1 MFGMKRKINLLL
13 LILPL
18 SVYLNAQILGGNTVY
33 NFLTL
38 PNSSQLS
45 ALGGVNVSTISND
58 VSMGFYNPALLRS
71 NMNAQFNASFNSFLA
86 GINNSSISS
95 AWHLEK
101 ANTTIAAGINYFD
114 YGSLAQTDAAGN
126 ILGSFRPNDYVVQLS
141 ASHNYLERFWYGM
154 TLKYL
159 SSNYGQYK
167 SSGLA
172 VDIGV
177 AYYDSTSH
185 LQLSVLVKNL
195 GTQLKT
201 YDGSLVKEGLPFDL
215 EAGITKRLLNAPLQ
229 FSLTA
234 HHLQAFNI
242 YYSDSA
248 FNASE
253 GNDNSGVKN
262 LTIDKIVSH
271 LVLSTQFFISDKLE
285 ITGGYNFLR
294 RHDLNTYNLTSGLNG
309 FTFGAGV
316 LLKKVHIRYAT
327 GFYQQNMFHQFSMNL
342 NWNGLPM

>member
-1 MFGMKRKINLLL
+1 M
-13 LILPL
+13 LPL
-18 SVYLNAQILGGNTVY
+18 FVYVDAQILGGNTVY
-33 NFLTL
+33 NFLEQ

-45 ALGGVNVSTISND
+45 ALGGINVSTISND

-71 NMNAQFNASFNSFLA
+71 SMNLQFNASFNRFLA
-86 GINNSSISS
+86 GINNSSITS

-101 ANTTIAAGINYFD
+101 SNTTIAAGVNYID

-141 ASHNYLERFWYGM
+141 ASHNYLDRFWYGM
-154 TLKYL
+154 TLKYA
-159 SSNYGQYK
+159 SSNYGLYK

-172 VDIGV
+172 VDVGV
-177 AYYDSTSH
+177 AYYDSSSQ
-185 LQLSVLVKNL
+185 LQLSVLIKNL

-201 YDGSLVKEGLPFDL
+201 YDGSMVKEGLPFDI

-242 YYSDSA
+242 YYNDSA

-253 GNDNSGVKN
+253 GNDNSGLKS
-262 LTIDKIVSH
+262 LTINKMLSH
-271 LVLSTQFFISDKLE
+271 LVLSTQFFIGDKLE
-285 ITGGYNFLR
+285 LMGGYNFLR
-294 RHDLNTYNLTSGLNG
+294 RHDLNAYNLTSGLNG
-309 FTFGAGV
+309 FTLGAGI

-327 GFYQQNMFHQFSMNL
+327 GFYEQNMFHQFSISL
-342 NWNGLPM
+342 NWNGLPL